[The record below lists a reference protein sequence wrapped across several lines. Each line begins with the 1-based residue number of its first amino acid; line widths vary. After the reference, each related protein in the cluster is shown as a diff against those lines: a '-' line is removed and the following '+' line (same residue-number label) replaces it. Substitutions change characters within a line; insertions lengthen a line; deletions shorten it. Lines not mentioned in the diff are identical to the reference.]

1 MKTFTKPMCNRFFI
15 QAKINSAL
23 TKTCT
28 EFLGVFGGHVFYCS
42 ILSPKGG
49 VILFLN
55 WFFRSMDG
63 SSELPGVGSSILC
76 SIVTWGNTFG

>member
-1 MKTFTKPMCNRFFI
+1 
-15 QAKINSAL
+15 
-23 TKTCT
+23 
-28 EFLGVFGGHVFYCS
+28 
-42 ILSPKGG
+42 
-49 VILFLN
+49 LFLN